1 MSKYKPTNK
10 TEADQRIVR
19 LAQML
24 LDVVRTVQPESDF
37 PRTVLT
43 AVRGL
48 ALLGQK
54 LRLAP
59 AAFDCPS
66 GLDAMTAAAMTMS
79 RVQRDQL
86 SNSNAHTLNS
96 RWAKI
101 VYAAST
107 MIMGQLNYSDQMR
120 ACDMTESDIRQWQ
133 PPTLL
138 EGKFYRER

>member
-1 MSKYKPTNK
+1 MSKPEKK
-10 TEADQRIVR
+10 SAADQRIVR
-19 LAQML
+19 VAQML
-24 LDVVRTVQPESDF
+24 LDVVRTLQPDSEF
-37 PRTVLT
+37 PRTILT
-43 AVRGL
+43 AVRAL

-54 LRLAP
+54 LRFAP

-86 SNSNAHTLNS
+86 SNNNAHTLNS

-101 VYAAST
+101 VYVAST
-107 MIMGQLNYSDQMR
+107 MIPGRLDYSDQMR
-120 ACDMTESDIRQWQ
+120 ACDMSGSDIQKWQ

>member
-1 MSKYKPTNK
+1 MNKPEKKNA
-10 TEADQRIVR
+10 ADQRIIRV
-19 LAQML
+19 AQTL
-24 LDVVRTVQPESDF
+24 IDVTDELQPEST
-37 PRTVLT
+37 PRSVLI
-43 AVRGL
+43 AIRAL
-48 ALLGQK
+48 ALLAQK
-54 LRLAP
+54 LKLAP

-66 GLDAMTAAAMTMS
+66 GRDAMTAAAMTMS

-96 RWAKI
+96 RWAKV

-107 MIMGQLNYSDQMR
+107 MIPGQLNYSDQMR
-120 ACDMTESDIRQWQ
+120 ACDMSGSDVQQWR